1 MPNASGDTV
10 RSLLSREDIFR
21 SVVSQRDALRARG
34 VRRLGLFGSFARNE
48 ARADSDIDLLVEF
61 EPDRIEQYFDVKFML
76 EDLLGR
82 DIDLV
87 IAEDIKPRL
96 RKHILPNVIDV
107 PGL

>member
-10 RSLLSREDIFR
+10 RNLLSREDIFR